1 MSILEDALDLAIL
14 QYKKEYGE
22 DAKIE
27 EGEEFATVF
36 NDAVLIIGLENK
48 QISIKVLVGKPY
60 FVNRNLNLTEIDM
73 NINGKDYITGVFRG
87 DNGENMVTHLYDGN
101 FENPGFPMCS
111 RGWQRKWYDSNGKV
125 EDYEY
130 SIFRNLISN
139 AGICK
144 TCLRRARAN
153 LPPIKKP
160 VNKKYRK
167 L

>member
-60 FVNRNLNLTEIDM
+60 FVNRNLNLTE
-73 NINGKDYITGVFRG
+73 
-87 DNGENMVTHLYDGN
+87 
-101 FENPGFPMCS
+101 
-111 RGWQRKWYDSNGKV
+111 
-125 EDYEY
+125 
-130 SIFRNLISN
+130 
-139 AGICK
+139 
-144 TCLRRARAN
+144 
-153 LPPIKKP
+153 
-160 VNKKYRK
+160 
-167 L
+167 

>member
-60 FVNRNLNLTEIDM
+60 FVNRNLNLT
-73 NINGKDYITGVFRG
+73 N
-87 DNGENMVTHLYDGN
+87 
-101 FENPGFPMCS
+101 
-111 RGWQRKWYDSNGKV
+111 
-125 EDYEY
+125 
-130 SIFRNLISN
+130 
-139 AGICK
+139 
-144 TCLRRARAN
+144 
-153 LPPIKKP
+153 
-160 VNKKYRK
+160 
-167 L
+167 